1 MKPYELPRRVL
12 ITGVTGRVG
21 SELAVR
27 LANEGCDVIGVIS
40 PDDVAVEQ
48 LKARVPEAELHT
60 ADLSVERIPSA
71 AVDGV
76 DAVVHLAA
84 LLRVGTQPPEDLYD
98 LNTLGLLRVLEP
110 FVERRRSPRVVFAST
125 DGAYGNVGLEDV
137 VFSEDAPL
145 VACDYY
151 SNSKAMAETLL
162 RSLACQY
169 SFPYVILRF
178 STVIARG
185 AAAGFFRLD
194 AQRRRLLQVHNG
206 RRSNLWP
213 LFDGAE
219 DMYQLLS
226 DTDDATNPPI
236 ALIGPGGKPWRMP
249 LVDVRDVVE
258 ALSLTLMVDPCP
270 NAICNVSGP
279 AAVDQLD
286 ALRML
291 EDHLA
296 IDGEV
301 VHVPRGWRYDVDIS
315 KAIHL
320 LGYRPKWSFAE
331 MLVGGYGDVPA
342 VMGDD
347 GA

>member
-1 MKPYELPRRVL
+1 
-12 ITGVTGRVG
+12 
-21 SELAVR
+21 
-27 LANEGCDVIGVIS
+27 
-40 PDDVAVEQ
+40 
-48 LKARVPEAELHT
+48 
-60 ADLSVERIPSA
+60 
-71 AVDGV
+71 
-76 DAVVHLAA
+76 
-84 LLRVGTQPPEDLYD
+84 
-98 LNTLGLLRVLEP
+98 
-110 FVERRRSPRVVFAST
+110 
-125 DGAYGNVGLEDV
+125 LEDV